1 MTTIRDLNIMNQI
14 QNQKEKDI
22 AMRDLMPLDPEGKK
36 LAEGK
41 RFTFDIIAIPSD
53 PLR

>member
-1 MTTIRDLNIMNQI
+1 MAEI
-14 QNQKEKDI
+14 QAQKEKDI
-22 AMRDLMPLDPEGKK
+22 AAAELMPLDGEGNK

-41 RFTFDIIAIPSD
+41 RFTFDVVATPTD

>member
-1 MTTIRDLNIMNQI
+1 MYDLDVMAEI
-14 QNQKEKDI
+14 QAEKAREI
-22 AMRDLMPLDPEGKK
+22 SAEPLMDLDPEGAE

-41 RFTFDIIAIPSD
+41 RFTFDVIETPVD

>member
-1 MTTIRDLNIMNQI
+1 MSRDLNTMTQI
-14 QNQKEKDI
+14 QDQKERDI
-22 AMRDLMPLDPEGKK
+22 MTAQLQSLDPEGKK

>member
-1 MTTIRDLNIMNQI
+1 MSNDLNTMVDIMNETENDRENGDMI
-14 QNQKEKDI
+14 
-22 AMRDLMPLDPEGKK
+22 PLDAEGKA

-41 RFTFDIIAIPSD
+41 RFTFDVITVPTD

>member
-1 MTTIRDLNIMNQI
+1 MSRDLDIMTII
-14 QNQKEKDI
+14 QRQKET
-22 AMRDLMPLDPEGKK
+22 DLEHDGEPGLDAETAL

-41 RFTFDIIAIPSD
+41 RFTFDVVQIPTD

>member
-1 MTTIRDLNIMNQI
+1 MTNDLNTMVDIMNESD
-14 QNQKEKDI
+14 NDREGS
-22 AMRDLMPLDPEGKK
+22 DLIPLDAEGKA

-41 RFTFDIIAIPSD
+41 RFTFDVIVTPVD

>member
-1 MTTIRDLNIMNQI
+1 MYDLDVMAAI
-14 QNQKEKDI
+14 QREKEKEI
-22 AMRDLMPLDPEGKK
+22 TEGQMPLDDEGKL

-41 RFTFDIIAIPSD
+41 RFTFDVIETPVD

>member
-1 MTTIRDLNIMNQI
+1 MYDLDVMATIMAEKA
-14 QNQKEKDI
+14 KEI
-22 AMRDLMPLDPEGKK
+22 EAEQLQPLDAEGVE

-41 RFTFDIIAIPSD
+41 RFTFDVIETPVD

>member
-1 MTTIRDLNIMNQI
+1 MKRNLDIMNRI
-14 QNQKEKDI
+14 QNQKERDI
-22 AMRDLMPLDPEGKK
+22 AASMLQPLDPEGKK

>member
-1 MTTIRDLNIMNQI
+1 MKPDIQTISVI
-14 QNQKEKDI
+14 QEEKQHDVNAAQLPPI
-22 AMRDLMPLDPEGKK
+22 DSEIRE

-41 RFTFDIIAIPSD
+41 RFTFDVINTPVD

>member
-1 MTTIRDLNIMNQI
+1 MSRDLDIMNII
-14 QNQKEKDI
+14 QQQKELDI
-22 AMRDLMPLDPEGKK
+22 AHDGEPEMDAETAL

-41 RFTFDIIAIPSD
+41 RFTFDVVQIPTD

>member
-1 MTTIRDLNIMNQI
+1 MERDINTMKQIME
-14 QNQKEKDI
+14 QKEKDI
-22 AMRDLMPLDPEGKK
+22 EGKELMPLDHEGKK

>member
-1 MTTIRDLNIMNQI
+1 MERDLDIMNRI
-14 QNQKEKDI
+14 MEEKEKDI
-22 AMRDLMPLDPEGKK
+22 AAGELLPLDGEGKT

-41 RFTFDIIAIPSD
+41 RFTFDVINTPVD

>member
-1 MTTIRDLNIMNQI
+1 MERDPDIMNRI
-14 QNQKEKDI
+14 MEEKEKDI
-22 AMRDLMPLDPEGKK
+22 MGEELMPLDEEGRK

-41 RFTFDIIAIPSD
+41 RFTFDVINTPVD

>member
-1 MTTIRDLNIMNQI
+1 MSRDLNTMNEI
-14 QNQKEKDI
+14 QNQKELDI
-22 AMRDLMPLDPEGKK
+22 AAAQLQPLDPEGKK

>member
-1 MTTIRDLNIMNQI
+1 MANLETMKNIMD
-14 QNQKEKDI
+14 QKSKDI
-22 AMRDLMPLDPEGKK
+22 ETQEQLPLDKEGKL

-41 RFTFDIIAIPSD
+41 RFTFDVINTPVD

>member
-1 MTTIRDLNIMNQI
+1 MA
-14 QNQKEKDI
+14 QKDREL
-22 AMRDLMPLDPEGKK
+22 AAQTVPELTPETKN

-41 RFTFDIIAIPSD
+41 RFTFDIINIPSD